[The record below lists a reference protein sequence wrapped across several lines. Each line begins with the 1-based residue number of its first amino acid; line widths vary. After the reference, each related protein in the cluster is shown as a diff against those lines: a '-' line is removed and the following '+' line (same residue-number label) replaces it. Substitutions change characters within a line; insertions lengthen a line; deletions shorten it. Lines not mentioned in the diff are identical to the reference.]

1 MKRGMV
7 WAFAIISA
15 LALGTLLVS
24 IVSLLRSGQLTGYAV
39 LTSLSYLAVA
49 LGFLFIITW
58 AFLRGQFR
66 DVEAPKYKVL
76 ELEKD

>member
-7 WAFAIISA
+7 WVFGILSA
-15 LALGTLLVS
+15 LALGTLLIS

-49 LGFLFIITW
+49 LGFLLIITW

>member
-1 MKRGMV
+1 MKRGMA

-15 LALGTLLVS
+15 LALGTLLIS
-24 IVSLLRSGQLTGYAV
+24 IVSLLRSGQLRGYAV

>member
-49 LGFLFIITW
+49 VGFLFIITW

>member
-1 MKRGMV
+1 MKRGMA

-15 LALGTLLVS
+15 LALGTLLIS

>member
-1 MKRGMV
+1 MKRGMM